1 VPALHLL
8 LQEKVRGTVAKT
20 IFCMGETRDR
30 MLAAQRC
37 ARWLTRFHSVAPRSG
52 RIFALSAHLRALD
65 VWAHQIA
72 KLGAPVADQARRLVE
87 GVDSAAAALD
97 CIAGCA
103 GHGSYSPAHV
113 IFTPGRTVVFDWDGY
128 DVADP
133 TRDVARF
140 IVGLQRLALGRLGSI
155 RALDAAAEVFEQTYS
170 TVGRPEVVVRLP
182 VYKAA
187 TCLQLAVYTVHHQ
200 VPQWRHKV
208 EAMLGEGLR
217 ILEQQ
222 T

>member
-1 VPALHLL
+1 
-8 LQEKVRGTVAKT
+8 
-20 IFCMGETRDR
+20 M
-30 MLAAQRC
+30 
-37 ARWLTRFHSVAPRSG
+37 
-52 RIFALSAHLRALD
+52 D

-72 KLGAPVADQARRLVE
+72 KLGAPAADQARRLVE
-87 GVDSAAAALD
+87 EVDSAAAALNR
-97 CIAGCA
+97 IEGCA

-113 IFTPGRTVVFDWDGY
+113 ILTPGRTVVVDWDGY

-170 TVGRPEVVVRLP
+170 TVGRPDVVGRLP
-182 VYKAA
+182 YYKAA
-187 TCLQLAVYTVHHQ
+187 TCLQLAVYNVHHQ
-200 VPQWRHKV
+200 GPQWRHKV
-208 EAMLGEGLR
+208 AAMLGEGLR